1 MNLVWLILYHLESG
15 DDATESYMAVAH
27 AYKDRQAASDKLQEV
42 SRDTP
47 THTPDGD
54 TQYYTLM
61 SIEVR

>member
-1 MNLVWLILYHLESG
+1 MNLVWLILYHLELPQEQ
-15 DDATESYMAVAH
+15 ATDTTVAY
-27 AYKDRQAASDKLQEV
+27 AYKERGDASAKFLEV
-42 SRDTP
+42 TKDTP